1 VGVCGGQRS
10 RGVRRVAVHHRDHG
24 GRLAGV
30 ARRAVGVEGLAQWCQ
45 LVGPH
50 QPPRVLVPA
59 DQRHLRDDA
68 PHPTVQRRDHQDVAP
83 AVARPPDADPRRVDV
98 LPCRG
103 PGDGGAVVPDLLPG
117 VDLPPRLAVAR
128 SQVAVVVHQHEEP
141 RRREH
146 LREVVEV
153 HLLGR
158 TPPVGPAWNRP
169 ASEAGQAPLHIGVPS
184 TYRWSAP
191 DGSQDDPDAV
201 PRGRTGRR
209 QRRVR
214 TGVTGLAAD
223 RRLPAAGSCRRP
235 TRPTGAGRAVAAGAV
250 RRVSSTPRVRCDG
263 RGTPPRRS
271 VSRAAR
277 SRPPRCRPR

>member
-117 VDLPPRLAVAR
+117 VDLPPAA
-128 SQVAVVVHQHEEP
+128 
-141 RRREH
+141 RRRS
-146 LREVVEV
+146 LP
-153 HLLGR
+153 GCGCR
-158 TPPVGPAWNRP
+158 TPA
-169 ASEAGQAPLHIGVPS
+169 
-184 TYRWSAP
+184 
-191 DGSQDDPDAV
+191 
-201 PRGRTGRR
+201 
-209 QRRVR
+209 
-214 TGVTGLAAD
+214 
-223 RRLPAAGSCRRP
+223 
-235 TRPTGAGRAVAAGAV
+235 
-250 RRVSSTPRVRCDG
+250 
-263 RGTPPRRS
+263 RGTPPPRTPP
-271 VSRAAR
+271 R
-277 SRPPRCRPR
+277 SRRGTSPWSHSSSRSCVEQASQRGRSSPPAHRRPKHVQVVRSGREPGRPRRRPEGANRTTAAAGPDWSDGARRGPSTPGGRLLPTTDSAHRSGPCRCSRSCSPRQLDAAGALRRTRNATAPVSEPSCA